1 MKYLVWL
8 LVDLLS
14 MGGNQQEL
22 VIHRI
27 EQQPWPVAEAVEVA
41 WCESRF
47 LPTAYNVNAG
57 HSTDKGIFQI
67 NDFYWESEYPELYKD
82 VYTIDA
88 NIEMAYLIYQ
98 RMGGWNPWVCAPK

>member
-27 EQQPWPVAEAVEVA
+27 EQQPWHISEAVEVA
-41 WCESRF
+41 WCESRL
-47 LPTAYNVNAG
+47 LPTAYNVNTSG
-57 HSTDKGIFQI
+57 SVDVGIFQI
-67 NDFYWESEYPELYKD
+67 NDFYWAAEYPELWEDRYEVD
-82 VYTIDA
+82 S
-88 NIEMAYLIYQ
+88 NIEMAYLIYE
-98 RMGGWNPWVCAPK
+98 RMGGWSPWVCSPK